1 MPDYFKLRHN
11 QLLCCFK
18 RSMYVLYVVLIIQRI
33 AFSKYVK
40 A

>member
-1 MPDYFKLRHN
+1 MSDYFKLRHK

-18 RSMYVLYVVLIIQRI
+18 RSTYVLYEVLIIQRI
-33 AFSKYVK
+33 AFIRCVK